1 MTKKNAKK
9 KAKGKDKILGIVEEK
24 RLSAL
29 KKTLEELQD
38 RRKKLPPEA
47 DDTTLRQA
55 ICELTSIIK
64 LGPRYRTTWSPILP
78 GSYGSGKR
86 R

>member
-9 KAKGKDKILGIVEEK
+9 KAKGKDKILDIVEEK

-38 RRKKLPPEA
+38 RRKKLPPEV
-47 DDTTLRQA
+47 DDTTF
-55 ICELTSIIK
+55 
-64 LGPRYRTTWSPILP
+64 
-78 GSYGSGKR
+78 
-86 R
+86 